1 MQKLT
6 KFLYS
11 QCTVA
16 DLVLDIISQ
25 FGKSPVI
32 TFRHEYR
39 VVAKS
44 GITTFFFDYFAFY
57 HSFKEILL
65 SVQYQRNSGAELCFT
80 VFLSVQFVKKFML
93 AEMAATASK
102 DSLQGLLDN
111 SREVGNQLSAQV
123 KNLLRDTTKMG
134 NSIRQYQSMLNV
146 NMTEQEKLNALLSQK
161 KNELNERERTINEL
175 QDMIKAQNDKV
186 QNLLSNVKD
195 ALLGFSTDELTVREK
210 DGKVYVAMS
219 DKLLFQ
225 SGSARLDKRGE
236 EALGK
241 LAEVLNKQTD
251 IDVFIEGHT
260 DNKPINTVQ
269 FKDNWDL
276 SVIRATSVVRILIK
290 NYNVNPL
297 QIQPSGRGEYMPI
310 DDNETIEGRSKNR
323 RTEIIMAPKLD
334 KLFQMLQSSE
344 ESK

>member
-1 MQKLT
+1 MKKITLFTFLT
-6 KFLYS
+6 
-11 QCTVA
+11 
-16 DLVLDIISQ
+16 
-25 FGKSPVI
+25 
-32 TFRHEYR
+32 
-39 VVAKS
+39 
-44 GITTFFFDYFAFY
+44 
-57 HSFKEILL
+57 ILL
-65 SVQYQRNSGAELCFT
+65 CTSCVT
-80 VFLSVQFVKKFML
+80 KKKFML
-93 AEMAATASK
+93 AELAATASK
-102 DSLQGLLDN
+102 DSLQGLQTDCRN
-111 SREVGNQLSAQV
+111 TGNQMSVQI
-123 KNLLRDTTKMG
+123 KNLMRDTTKMG

-146 NMTEQEKLNALLSQK
+146 NMTEQEKLNALLNQK
-161 KNELNERERTINEL
+161 KNELNERECTINEL
-175 QDMIKAQNDKV
+175 QQMINAQNEKV
-186 QNLLSNVKD
+186 RKLLSSVKD
-195 ALLGFSTDELTVREK
+195 ALLGFSSDELTVREK

-297 QIQPSGRGEYMPI
+297 QIQPSGRGEYMPV
-310 DDNETIEGRSKNR
+310 DDNETAEGRSKNR

-334 KLFQMLQSSE
+334 KLFQMLQSTE
-344 ESK
+344 E

>member
-1 MQKLT
+1 MKKITLFTFLT
-6 KFLYS
+6 
-11 QCTVA
+11 
-16 DLVLDIISQ
+16 
-25 FGKSPVI
+25 
-32 TFRHEYR
+32 
-39 VVAKS
+39 
-44 GITTFFFDYFAFY
+44 
-57 HSFKEILL
+57 ILL
-65 SVQYQRNSGAELCFT
+65 CNSCVT
-80 VFLSVQFVKKFML
+80 KKKFML
-93 AEMAATASK
+93 AELAATASK
-102 DSLQGLLDN
+102 DSLQGLLTDCRN
-111 SREVGNQLSAQV
+111 TGNQMSVQI
-123 KNLLRDTTKMG
+123 KNLMRDTTKMG

-146 NMTEQEKLNALLSQK
+146 NMTEQEKLNALLNQK

-175 QDMIKAQNDKV
+175 QQMINAQNEKV
-186 QNLLSNVKD
+186 RKLLSSVKD
-195 ALLGFSTDELTVREK
+195 ALLGFSSDELTVREK

-297 QIQPSGRGEYMPI
+297 QIQPSGRGEYMPV
-310 DDNETIEGRSKNR
+310 DDNETAEGRSKNR

-334 KLFQMLQSSE
+334 KLFQMLQSTE
-344 ESK
+344 E

>member
-1 MQKLT
+1 MKKITLFTFLT
-6 KFLYS
+6 
-11 QCTVA
+11 
-16 DLVLDIISQ
+16 
-25 FGKSPVI
+25 
-32 TFRHEYR
+32 
-39 VVAKS
+39 
-44 GITTFFFDYFAFY
+44 
-57 HSFKEILL
+57 ILL
-65 SVQYQRNSGAELCFT
+65 CTSCVT
-80 VFLSVQFVKKFML
+80 KKKFML
-93 AEMAATASK
+93 AELAATASK
-102 DSLQGLLDN
+102 DSLQGLLTDCRN
-111 SREVGNQLSAQV
+111 TGNQMSVQI
-123 KNLLRDTTKMG
+123 KNLMRDTTKMG

-146 NMTEQEKLNALLSQK
+146 NMTEQEKLNALLNQK

-175 QDMIKAQNDKV
+175 QQMINAQNEKV
-186 QNLLSNVKD
+186 RKLLSSVKD
-195 ALLGFSTDELTVREK
+195 ALLGFSSDELTVREK

-297 QIQPSGRGEYMPI
+297 QIQPSGRGEYMPV
-310 DDNETIEGRSKNR
+310 DDKETAEGRSKNR

-334 KLFQMLQSSE
+334 KLFQMLQSTE
-344 ESK
+344 E

>member
-1 MQKLT
+1 MKKITLFTLLT
-6 KFLYS
+6 LLL
-11 QCTVA
+11 CTSCVT
-16 DLVLDIISQ
+16 
-25 FGKSPVI
+25 K
-32 TFRHEYR
+32 
-39 VVAKS
+39 
-44 GITTFFFDYFAFY
+44 
-57 HSFKEILL
+57 
-65 SVQYQRNSGAELCFT
+65 
-80 VFLSVQFVKKFML
+80 KKFML

-102 DSLQGLLDN
+102 DSLQGLLNN

-195 ALLGFSTDELTVREK
+195 ALLGFS
-210 DGKVYVAMS
+210 
-219 DKLLFQ
+219 
-225 SGSARLDKRGE
+225 ARLDKRGE

-297 QIQPSGRGEYMPI
+297 QIQPSGRGEYMPV

>member
-1 MQKLT
+1 MQ
-6 KFLYS
+6 
-11 QCTVA
+11 
-16 DLVLDIISQ
+16 
-25 FGKSPVI
+25 
-32 TFRHEYR
+32 
-39 VVAKS
+39 
-44 GITTFFFDYFAFY
+44 
-57 HSFKEILL
+57 
-65 SVQYQRNSGAELCFT
+65 
-80 VFLSVQFVKKFML
+80 
-93 AEMAATASK
+93 AEMAATISK
-102 DSLQGLLDN
+102 DSLQGLLTDCRN
-111 SREVGNQLSAQV
+111 INAQMSAQI

-236 EALGK
+236 EALCK

-297 QIQPSGRGEYMPI
+297 QIQPSGRGEYMPV
-310 DDNETIEGRSKNR
+310 DDNETAEGRSKNR

>member
-1 MQKLT
+1 MKKITLFTFLT
-6 KFLYS
+6 
-11 QCTVA
+11 
-16 DLVLDIISQ
+16 
-25 FGKSPVI
+25 
-32 TFRHEYR
+32 
-39 VVAKS
+39 
-44 GITTFFFDYFAFY
+44 
-57 HSFKEILL
+57 ILL
-65 SVQYQRNSGAELCFT
+65 CTSCVT
-80 VFLSVQFVKKFML
+80 KKKFML
-93 AEMAATASK
+93 AELAATASK
-102 DSLQGLLDN
+102 DSLQGLLTDCRN
-111 SREVGNQLSAQV
+111 TGNQMSVQI
-123 KNLLRDTTKMG
+123 KNLMRDTTKMG

-146 NMTEQEKLNALLSQK
+146 NMTEQEKLNALLNQK

-175 QDMIKAQNDKV
+175 QQMINAQNEKV
-186 QNLLSNVKD
+186 RKLLSSVKD
-195 ALLGFSTDELTVREK
+195 ALLGFSSDELTVREK

-297 QIQPSGRGEYMPI
+297 QIQPSGRGEYMPV
-310 DDNETIEGRSKNR
+310 DDNETAEGRSKNR
-323 RTEIIMAPKLD
+323 RTEIIMYPKLD
-334 KLFQMLQSSE
+334 KLFQMLQSTE
-344 ESK
+344 E

>member
-1 MQKLT
+1 MKKITLFTFLT
-6 KFLYS
+6 
-11 QCTVA
+11 
-16 DLVLDIISQ
+16 
-25 FGKSPVI
+25 
-32 TFRHEYR
+32 
-39 VVAKS
+39 
-44 GITTFFFDYFAFY
+44 
-57 HSFKEILL
+57 ILL
-65 SVQYQRNSGAELCFT
+65 CTSCVT
-80 VFLSVQFVKKFML
+80 KKKFML
-93 AEMAATASK
+93 AELAATASK
-102 DSLQGLLDN
+102 DSLQGLLTDCRN
-111 SREVGNQLSAQV
+111 TGNQMSVQI
-123 KNLLRDTTKMG
+123 KNLMRDTTKTG

-146 NMTEQEKLNALLSQK
+146 NMTEQEKLNALLNQK

-175 QDMIKAQNDKV
+175 QQMINAQNEKV
-186 QNLLSNVKD
+186 RKLLSSVKD
-195 ALLGFSTDELTVREK
+195 ALLGFSSDELTVREK

-297 QIQPSGRGEYMPI
+297 QIQPSGRGEYMPV
-310 DDNETIEGRSKNR
+310 DDNETAEGRSKNR

-334 KLFQMLQSSE
+334 KLFQMLQSTE
-344 ESK
+344 E

>member
-1 MQKLT
+1 MKKITLFTLLT
-6 KFLYS
+6 LLL
-11 QCTVA
+11 CTSCVT
-16 DLVLDIISQ
+16 
-25 FGKSPVI
+25 K
-32 TFRHEYR
+32 
-39 VVAKS
+39 
-44 GITTFFFDYFAFY
+44 
-57 HSFKEILL
+57 
-65 SVQYQRNSGAELCFT
+65 
-80 VFLSVQFVKKFML
+80 KKFMQ
-93 AEMAATASK
+93 AEMAATISK
-102 DSLQGLLDN
+102 DSLQRLLTDCRN
-111 SREVGNQLSAQV
+111 TNAQMSAQI

-210 DGKVYVAMS
+210 DGKAMS

-290 NYNVNPL
+290 NYHVNPL
-297 QIQPSGRGEYMPI
+297 QIQPSGRGEYMPV
-310 DDNETIEGRSKNR
+310 DDNETAEGRSKNR

-334 KLFQMLQSSE
+334 KLFQMLQNSE

>member
-1 MQKLT
+1 MKKITLFTFLT
-6 KFLYS
+6 
-11 QCTVA
+11 
-16 DLVLDIISQ
+16 
-25 FGKSPVI
+25 
-32 TFRHEYR
+32 
-39 VVAKS
+39 
-44 GITTFFFDYFAFY
+44 
-57 HSFKEILL
+57 ILL
-65 SVQYQRNSGAELCFT
+65 CTSCVT
-80 VFLSVQFVKKFML
+80 KKKFML
-93 AEMAATASK
+93 AELAATASK
-102 DSLQGLLDN
+102 DSLQGLLTDCRN
-111 SREVGNQLSAQV
+111 TGNQMSVQI
-123 KNLLRDTTKMG
+123 KNLMRDTTKMG

-146 NMTEQEKLNALLSQK
+146 NMTEQEKLNALLNQK

-175 QDMIKAQNDKV
+175 QQMINAQNEKV
-186 QNLLSNVKD
+186 RKLLSSVKD
-195 ALLGFSTDELTVREK
+195 ALLGFSSEELTVREK

-297 QIQPSGRGEYMPI
+297 QIQPSGRGEYMPV
-310 DDNETIEGRSKNR
+310 DDNETAEGRSKNR

-334 KLFQMLQSSE
+334 KLFQMLQSTE
-344 ESK
+344 E

>member
-1 MQKLT
+1 MKKIALFTLLT
-6 KFLYS
+6 LLL
-11 QCTVA
+11 CTSCVT
-16 DLVLDIISQ
+16 
-25 FGKSPVI
+25 K
-32 TFRHEYR
+32 
-39 VVAKS
+39 
-44 GITTFFFDYFAFY
+44 
-57 HSFKEILL
+57 
-65 SVQYQRNSGAELCFT
+65 
-80 VFLSVQFVKKFML
+80 KKFMMTE
-93 AEMAATASK
+93 AARMASI
-102 DSLQGLLDN
+102 DSLQSLLNDCRN
-111 SREVGNQLSAQV
+111 TGDQMSAQI
-123 KNLLRDTTKMG
+123 KKLLRDTTQMG
-134 NSIRQYQSMLNV
+134 NSIRQYQSMLST

-161 KNELNERERTINEL
+161 KNELSERERTINEL
-175 QDMIKAQNDKV
+175 QDMINTQNEKV
-186 QNLLSNVKD
+186 KQLLNSVKD
-195 ALLGFSTDELTVREK
+195 ALLGFSTEELTVREK

-290 NYNVNPL
+290 NYGVNPL
-297 QIQPSGRGEYMPI
+297 QIQPSGRGEYMPV
-310 DDNETIEGRSKNR
+310 DDNETAEGRSKNR

-334 KLFQMLQSSE
+334 KLFQMLQTSE
-344 ESK
+344 EAK

>member
-1 MQKLT
+1 MKKITLFTFLT
-6 KFLYS
+6 
-11 QCTVA
+11 
-16 DLVLDIISQ
+16 
-25 FGKSPVI
+25 
-32 TFRHEYR
+32 
-39 VVAKS
+39 
-44 GITTFFFDYFAFY
+44 
-57 HSFKEILL
+57 ILL
-65 SVQYQRNSGAELCFT
+65 CTSCVT
-80 VFLSVQFVKKFML
+80 KKKFML
-93 AEMAATASK
+93 AELAATASK
-102 DSLQGLLDN
+102 DSLQGLLTDCRN
-111 SREVGNQLSAQV
+111 TGNQMSVQI
-123 KNLLRDTTKMG
+123 KNLMRDTTKMG

-146 NMTEQEKLNALLSQK
+146 NMTEQEKLNALLNQK
-161 KNELNERERTINEL
+161 KNELNERECTINEL
-175 QDMIKAQNDKV
+175 QQMINAQNEKV
-186 QNLLSNVKD
+186 RKLLSSVKD
-195 ALLGFSTDELTVREK
+195 ALLGFSSDELTVREK

-241 LAEVLNKQTD
+241 LAEVLNKQTG

-297 QIQPSGRGEYMPI
+297 QIQPSGRGEYMPV
-310 DDNETIEGRSKNR
+310 DDNETAEGRSKNR

-334 KLFQMLQSSE
+334 KLFQMLQSTE
-344 ESK
+344 E

>member
-1 MQKLT
+1 MKKITLFTFLT
-6 KFLYS
+6 
-11 QCTVA
+11 
-16 DLVLDIISQ
+16 
-25 FGKSPVI
+25 
-32 TFRHEYR
+32 
-39 VVAKS
+39 
-44 GITTFFFDYFAFY
+44 
-57 HSFKEILL
+57 ILL
-65 SVQYQRNSGAELCFT
+65 CTSCVT
-80 VFLSVQFVKKFML
+80 KKKFML
-93 AEMAATASK
+93 AELAATASK
-102 DSLQGLLDN
+102 DSLQGLLTDCRN
-111 SREVGNQLSAQV
+111 TGNQMSVQI
-123 KNLLRDTTKMG
+123 KNLMRDTTKMG
-134 NSIRQYQSMLNV
+134 
-146 NMTEQEKLNALLSQK
+146 NMTEQEKLNALLNQK

-175 QDMIKAQNDKV
+175 QQMINAQNEKV
-186 QNLLSNVKD
+186 RKLLSSVKD
-195 ALLGFSTDELTVREK
+195 ALLGFSSDELTVREK

-297 QIQPSGRGEYMPI
+297 QIQPSGRGEYMPV
-310 DDNETIEGRSKNR
+310 DDNETAEGRSKNR

-334 KLFQMLQSSE
+334 KLFQMLQSTE
-344 ESK
+344 E

>member
-1 MQKLT
+1 MKKITLFTFLT
-6 KFLYS
+6 
-11 QCTVA
+11 
-16 DLVLDIISQ
+16 
-25 FGKSPVI
+25 
-32 TFRHEYR
+32 
-39 VVAKS
+39 
-44 GITTFFFDYFAFY
+44 
-57 HSFKEILL
+57 ILL
-65 SVQYQRNSGAELCFT
+65 CTSCVT
-80 VFLSVQFVKKFML
+80 KKKFML
-93 AEMAATASK
+93 AELAATASK
-102 DSLQGLLDN
+102 DSLQGLLTDCRN
-111 SREVGNQLSAQV
+111 TGNQMSVQI
-123 KNLLRDTTKMG
+123 KNLMRDTTKMG

-146 NMTEQEKLNALLSQK
+146 NMTEQEKLNALLNQK
-161 KNELNERERTINEL
+161 KNELNERECTINEL
-175 QDMIKAQNDKV
+175 QQMINAQNEKV
-186 QNLLSNVKD
+186 RKLLSSVKD
-195 ALLGFSTDELTVREK
+195 ALLGFSSDELTVREK

-297 QIQPSGRGEYMPI
+297 QIQPSGRGEYMPV
-310 DDNETIEGRSKNR
+310 DDNKTAEGRSKNR

-344 ESK
+344 ESR

>member
-1 MQKLT
+1 MKKITLFTFLT
-6 KFLYS
+6 
-11 QCTVA
+11 
-16 DLVLDIISQ
+16 
-25 FGKSPVI
+25 
-32 TFRHEYR
+32 
-39 VVAKS
+39 
-44 GITTFFFDYFAFY
+44 
-57 HSFKEILL
+57 ILL
-65 SVQYQRNSGAELCFT
+65 CTSCVT
-80 VFLSVQFVKKFML
+80 KKKFML
-93 AEMAATASK
+93 AELAATASK
-102 DSLQGLLDN
+102 DSLQGLLTDCRNTDN
-111 SREVGNQLSAQV
+111 QMSVQI
-123 KNLLRDTTKMG
+123 KNLMRDTTKMG

-146 NMTEQEKLNALLSQK
+146 NMTEQEKLNALLNQK
-161 KNELNERERTINEL
+161 KNELNERECTINEL
-175 QDMIKAQNDKV
+175 QQMINAQNEKV
-186 QNLLSNVKD
+186 RKLLSSVKD
-195 ALLGFSTDELTVREK
+195 ALLGFSSDELTVREK

-297 QIQPSGRGEYMPI
+297 QIQPSGRGEYMPV
-310 DDNETIEGRSKNR
+310 DDNETAEGRSKNR

-334 KLFQMLQSSE
+334 KLFQMLQSTE
-344 ESK
+344 E

>member
-1 MQKLT
+1 MKKITLFTFLT
-6 KFLYS
+6 
-11 QCTVA
+11 
-16 DLVLDIISQ
+16 
-25 FGKSPVI
+25 
-32 TFRHEYR
+32 
-39 VVAKS
+39 
-44 GITTFFFDYFAFY
+44 
-57 HSFKEILL
+57 ILL
-65 SVQYQRNSGAELCFT
+65 CTSCVT
-80 VFLSVQFVKKFML
+80 KKKFML
-93 AEMAATASK
+93 AELAATASK
-102 DSLQGLLDN
+102 DSLQGLLTDCRN
-111 SREVGNQLSAQV
+111 TGNQMSVQI
-123 KNLLRDTTKMG
+123 KNLIRDTTKMG

-146 NMTEQEKLNALLSQK
+146 NMTEQEKLNALLNQK

-175 QDMIKAQNDKV
+175 QQMINAQNEKV
-186 QNLLSNVKD
+186 RKLLSSVKD
-195 ALLGFSTDELTVREK
+195 ALLGFSSDELTVREK

-297 QIQPSGRGEYMPI
+297 QIQPSGRGEYMPV
-310 DDNETIEGRSKNR
+310 DDNETAEGRSKNR

-334 KLFQMLQSSE
+334 KLFQMLQSTE
-344 ESK
+344 E

>member
-1 MQKLT
+1 MKKITLFTFLT
-6 KFLYS
+6 
-11 QCTVA
+11 
-16 DLVLDIISQ
+16 
-25 FGKSPVI
+25 
-32 TFRHEYR
+32 
-39 VVAKS
+39 
-44 GITTFFFDYFAFY
+44 
-57 HSFKEILL
+57 ILL
-65 SVQYQRNSGAELCFT
+65 CTSCVT
-80 VFLSVQFVKKFML
+80 KKKFML
-93 AEMAATASK
+93 AELAATASK
-102 DSLQGLLDN
+102 DSLQGLLTDCRN
-111 SREVGNQLSAQV
+111 TGNQMSVQI
-123 KNLLRDTTKMG
+123 KNLMRDTTKMG

-146 NMTEQEKLNALLSQK
+146 NMTEQEKLNALLNQK

-175 QDMIKAQNDKV
+175 QQMINAQNEKV
-186 QNLLSNVKD
+186 RKLLSSVKD
-195 ALLGFSTDELTVREK
+195 ALLGFSSDELTVREK

-251 IDVFIEGHT
+251 IDVFFDGHT

-297 QIQPSGRGEYMPI
+297 QIQPSGRGEYMPV
-310 DDNETIEGRSKNR
+310 DDNETAEGRSKNR

-334 KLFQMLQSSE
+334 KLFQMLQSTE
-344 ESK
+344 E

>member
-1 MQKLT
+1 MKKITLFTFLT
-6 KFLYS
+6 
-11 QCTVA
+11 
-16 DLVLDIISQ
+16 
-25 FGKSPVI
+25 
-32 TFRHEYR
+32 
-39 VVAKS
+39 
-44 GITTFFFDYFAFY
+44 
-57 HSFKEILL
+57 ILL
-65 SVQYQRNSGAELCFT
+65 CTSCVT
-80 VFLSVQFVKKFML
+80 KKKFML
-93 AEMAATASK
+93 AELAATASK
-102 DSLQGLLDN
+102 DSLQGLLTDCRN
-111 SREVGNQLSAQV
+111 TGNQMSVQI
-123 KNLLRDTTKMG
+123 KNLMRDTTKMG

-146 NMTEQEKLNALLSQK
+146 NMTEQEKLNALLNQK
-161 KNELNERERTINEL
+161 KNELNERECTINEL
-175 QDMIKAQNDKV
+175 QQMINAQNEKV
-186 QNLLSNVKD
+186 RKLLSSVKD
-195 ALLGFSTDELTVREK
+195 ALLGFSSDELTVREK

-290 NYNVNPL
+290 NYTVNPL
-297 QIQPSGRGEYMPI
+297 QIQPSGRGEYMPV
-310 DDNETIEGRSKNR
+310 DDNETAEGRSKNR

-334 KLFQMLQSSE
+334 KLFQMLQSTE
-344 ESK
+344 E

>member
-1 MQKLT
+1 MKKITLFTFLT
-6 KFLYS
+6 
-11 QCTVA
+11 
-16 DLVLDIISQ
+16 
-25 FGKSPVI
+25 
-32 TFRHEYR
+32 
-39 VVAKS
+39 
-44 GITTFFFDYFAFY
+44 
-57 HSFKEILL
+57 ILL
-65 SVQYQRNSGAELCFT
+65 CTSCVT
-80 VFLSVQFVKKFML
+80 KKKFML
-93 AEMAATASK
+93 AELAATASK
-102 DSLQGLLDN
+102 DSLQGLLTDCRN
-111 SREVGNQLSAQV
+111 TGNQMSVQI
-123 KNLLRDTTKMG
+123 KNLMRDTTKMG

-146 NMTEQEKLNALLSQK
+146 NMTEQEKLNALLNQK
-161 KNELNERERTINEL
+161 KNELNEREHTINEL
-175 QDMIKAQNDKV
+175 QQMINAQNEKV
-186 QNLLSNVKD
+186 RKLLSSVKD
-195 ALLGFSTDELTVREK
+195 ALLGFSSDELTVREK

-297 QIQPSGRGEYMPI
+297 QIQPSGRGEYMPV
-310 DDNETIEGRSKNR
+310 DDNETAEGRSKNR

-334 KLFQMLQSSE
+334 KLFQMLQTSE
-344 ESK
+344 EVK

>member
-1 MQKLT
+1 MKKIALFTFLT
-6 KFLYS
+6 LLL
-11 QCTVA
+11 CTSCVT
-16 DLVLDIISQ
+16 
-25 FGKSPVI
+25 K
-32 TFRHEYR
+32 
-39 VVAKS
+39 
-44 GITTFFFDYFAFY
+44 
-57 HSFKEILL
+57 
-65 SVQYQRNSGAELCFT
+65 
-80 VFLSVQFVKKFML
+80 KKFMMT
-93 AEMAATASK
+93 EAARIASI
-102 DSLQGLLDN
+102 DSLQSLLTDCRN
-111 SREVGNQLSAQV
+111 TDDQLSAQI
-123 KNLLRDTTKMG
+123 KKLLRDTTQMG
-134 NSIRQYQSMLNV
+134 NSIRQYQSMLST

-161 KNELNERERTINEL
+161 KNELSERERTINEL
-175 QDMIKAQNDKV
+175 QDMINAQNEKV
-186 QNLLSNVKD
+186 KQLLNSVKD

-290 NYNVNPL
+290 NYGVNPL
-297 QIQPSGRGEYMPI
+297 QIQPSGRGEYMPV
-310 DDNETIEGRSKNR
+310 DDNETAEGRSKNR

-334 KLFQMLQSSE
+334 KLFQMLQTSE
-344 ESK
+344 EVK

>member
-1 MQKLT
+1 MKKITLFTFLT
-6 KFLYS
+6 
-11 QCTVA
+11 
-16 DLVLDIISQ
+16 
-25 FGKSPVI
+25 
-32 TFRHEYR
+32 
-39 VVAKS
+39 
-44 GITTFFFDYFAFY
+44 
-57 HSFKEILL
+57 ILL
-65 SVQYQRNSGAELCFT
+65 CTSCVT
-80 VFLSVQFVKKFML
+80 KKKFML
-93 AEMAATASK
+93 AELAATASK
-102 DSLQGLLDN
+102 DSLQGLLTDCRN
-111 SREVGNQLSAQV
+111 TGNQMSVQI
-123 KNLLRDTTKMG
+123 KNLMRDTTKMG

-146 NMTEQEKLNALLSQK
+146 NMTAQEKLNALLNQK
-161 KNELNERERTINEL
+161 KNELNERECTINEL
-175 QDMIKAQNDKV
+175 QQMINAQNEKV
-186 QNLLSNVKD
+186 RKLLSSVKD
-195 ALLGFSTDELTVREK
+195 ALLGFSSDELTVREK

-297 QIQPSGRGEYMPI
+297 QIQPSGRGEYMPV
-310 DDNETIEGRSKNR
+310 DDNETAEGRSKNR

-334 KLFQMLQSSE
+334 KLFQMLQSTE
-344 ESK
+344 E

>member
-1 MQKLT
+1 MKKITLFTFLT
-6 KFLYS
+6 
-11 QCTVA
+11 
-16 DLVLDIISQ
+16 
-25 FGKSPVI
+25 
-32 TFRHEYR
+32 
-39 VVAKS
+39 
-44 GITTFFFDYFAFY
+44 
-57 HSFKEILL
+57 ILL
-65 SVQYQRNSGAELCFT
+65 CTSCVT
-80 VFLSVQFVKKFML
+80 KKKFML
-93 AEMAATASK
+93 AELAATASK
-102 DSLQGLLDN
+102 DSLQGLLTDCRN
-111 SREVGNQLSAQV
+111 INAQMSAQI

-146 NMTEQEKLNALLSQK
+146 NMTEQEKLNALLNQK

-175 QDMIKAQNDKV
+175 QQMINAQNEKV
-186 QNLLSNVKD
+186 RKLLSSVKD
-195 ALLGFSTDELTVREK
+195 ALLGFSSDELTVREK

-290 NYNVNPL
+290 NYGVNPL
-297 QIQPSGRGEYMPI
+297 QIQPSGRGEYMPV
-310 DDNETIEGRSKNR
+310 DDNETAEGRSKNR

-334 KLFQMLQSSE
+334 KLFQMLQSTE
-344 ESK
+344 E

>member
-1 MQKLT
+1 MKKITLFTFLT
-6 KFLYS
+6 
-11 QCTVA
+11 
-16 DLVLDIISQ
+16 
-25 FGKSPVI
+25 
-32 TFRHEYR
+32 
-39 VVAKS
+39 
-44 GITTFFFDYFAFY
+44 
-57 HSFKEILL
+57 ILL
-65 SVQYQRNSGAELCFT
+65 CTSCVT
-80 VFLSVQFVKKFML
+80 KKKFML
-93 AEMAATASK
+93 AELAATASK
-102 DSLQGLLDN
+102 DSLQGLLTDCRN
-111 SREVGNQLSAQV
+111 TGNQMSVQI
-123 KNLLRDTTKMG
+123 KNLMRDTTKMG

-146 NMTEQEKLNALLSQK
+146 NMTEQEKLNALLNQK

-175 QDMIKAQNDKV
+175 QQTINAQNEKV
-186 QNLLSNVKD
+186 RKLLSSVKD
-195 ALLGFSTDELTVREK
+195 ALLGFSSDELTVREK

-276 SVIRATSVVRILIK
+276 GVIRATSVVRILIK

-297 QIQPSGRGEYMPI
+297 QIQPSGRGEYMPV
-310 DDNETIEGRSKNR
+310 DDNETAEGRSKNR

-334 KLFQMLQSSE
+334 KLFQMLQSTE
-344 ESK
+344 E

>member
-1 MQKLT
+1 MKKIALFTFLT
-6 KFLYS
+6 LLL
-11 QCTVA
+11 CTSCVT
-16 DLVLDIISQ
+16 
-25 FGKSPVI
+25 K
-32 TFRHEYR
+32 
-39 VVAKS
+39 
-44 GITTFFFDYFAFY
+44 
-57 HSFKEILL
+57 
-65 SVQYQRNSGAELCFT
+65 
-80 VFLSVQFVKKFML
+80 KKFMMT
-93 AEMAATASK
+93 EAARIASI
-102 DSLQGLLDN
+102 DSLQSLLTDCRN
-111 SREVGNQLSAQV
+111 TGDQLSAHI
-123 KNLLRDTTKMG
+123 KKLLRDTTQMG
-134 NSIRQYQSMLNV
+134 NSIRQYQSMLST

-161 KNELNERERTINEL
+161 KNELSERERTINEL
-175 QDMIKAQNDKV
+175 QDMINAQNEKV
-186 QNLLSNVKD
+186 KQLLNSVKD

-290 NYNVNPL
+290 NYGVNPL
-297 QIQPSGRGEYMPI
+297 QIQPSGRGEYMPV
-310 DDNETIEGRSKNR
+310 DDNETAEGRSKNR

-334 KLFQMLQSSE
+334 KLFQMLQTSE
-344 ESK
+344 EVK

>member
-1 MQKLT
+1 MKKITLFTFLT
-6 KFLYS
+6 
-11 QCTVA
+11 
-16 DLVLDIISQ
+16 
-25 FGKSPVI
+25 
-32 TFRHEYR
+32 
-39 VVAKS
+39 
-44 GITTFFFDYFAFY
+44 
-57 HSFKEILL
+57 ILL
-65 SVQYQRNSGAELCFT
+65 CTSCVT
-80 VFLSVQFVKKFML
+80 KKKFML
-93 AEMAATASK
+93 AELAATASK
-102 DSLQGLLDN
+102 DSLQGLLTDCRN
-111 SREVGNQLSAQV
+111 TGNQMSVQI
-123 KNLLRDTTKMG
+123 KNLMRDTIKMG

-146 NMTEQEKLNALLSQK
+146 NMTEQEKLNALLNQK

-175 QDMIKAQNDKV
+175 QQMINAQNEKV
-186 QNLLSNVKD
+186 RKLLSSVKD
-195 ALLGFSTDELTVREK
+195 ALLGFSSDELTVREK

-297 QIQPSGRGEYMPI
+297 QIQPSGRGEYMPV
-310 DDNETIEGRSKNR
+310 DDNETAEGRSKNR

-334 KLFQMLQSSE
+334 KLFQMLQSTE
-344 ESK
+344 E

>member
-1 MQKLT
+1 MKKIALFTLLT
-6 KFLYS
+6 LLL
-11 QCTVA
+11 CTSCVT
-16 DLVLDIISQ
+16 
-25 FGKSPVI
+25 K
-32 TFRHEYR
+32 
-39 VVAKS
+39 
-44 GITTFFFDYFAFY
+44 
-57 HSFKEILL
+57 
-65 SVQYQRNSGAELCFT
+65 
-80 VFLSVQFVKKFML
+80 KKFML
-93 AEMAATASK
+93 AELAATASK
-102 DSLQGLLDN
+102 DSLQGLLTDCRN
-111 SREVGNQLSAQV
+111 TGNQMSVQI
-123 KNLLRDTTKMG
+123 KNLMRDTTKMG
-134 NSIRQYQSMLNV
+134 NSIRQYQSMLST
-146 NMTEQEKLNALLSQK
+146 NMTEQEKLNALLNQK

-175 QDMIKAQNDKV
+175 QQMINAQNEKV
-186 QNLLSNVKD
+186 RKLLSSVKD
-195 ALLGFSTDELTVREK
+195 ALLGFSSDELTVREK

-290 NYNVNPL
+290 NYGVNPL
-297 QIQPSGRGEYMPI
+297 QIQPSGRGEYMPV
-310 DDNETIEGRSKNR
+310 DDNETAEGRSKNR

-334 KLFQMLQSSE
+334 KLFQMLQTSE
-344 ESK
+344 EAK